1 MEIEKKLEELQR
13 KTPATPVIAYKF
25 VLQTVAAAVSRR
37 DRTRGEH
44 IPPADFIRTMLTL
57 ARERYGMYAKG
68 LFQEWGLKTSRD
80 IGVVIHSL
88 AKEGLLAVSEE
99 DTLASFEKA
108 LDLQAEMSQPS
119 PPSPPYPEMPVIRKL
134 N

>member
-1 MEIEKKLEELQR
+1 MCIE
-13 KTPATPVIAYKF
+13 
-25 VLQTVAAAVSRR
+25 
-37 DRTRGEH
+37 
-44 IPPADFIRTMLTL
+44 PPADFIRTMLTL

-99 DTLASFEKA
+99 DIQTLMEEFLNKPGASVLLQPRELIRGIIFI
-108 LDLQAEMSQPS
+108 LDLMKDH
-119 PPSPPYPEMPVIRKL
+119 PETKFSDYCKKAVENVGTTSNVEIL
-134 N
+134 